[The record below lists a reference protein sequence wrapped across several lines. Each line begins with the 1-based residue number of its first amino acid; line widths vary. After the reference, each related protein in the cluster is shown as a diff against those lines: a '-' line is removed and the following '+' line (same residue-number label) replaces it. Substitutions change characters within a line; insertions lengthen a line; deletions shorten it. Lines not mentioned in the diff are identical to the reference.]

1 MPVFLGTAR
10 ADDAIFF
17 IGTFTGIVFAGGVSA
32 NKKNDE
38 TGLDAR

>member
-17 IGTFTGIVFAGGVSA
+17 IGTPTGFFITAGVSA
-32 NKKNDE
+32 NKKNGE